1 MGVNKTGARRSR
13 GRHLS
18 NLVLVLPCCG
28 DVKFLYHQ
36 LHMQNVTLN
45 SSFVVILGPFLGS
58 ANVVCSPTKQPG
70 CPDLLC
76 LDMILDLLSKGV
88 DVHIIPDPI
97 DRLLISAAETFD
109 VHNPLDP
116 INTFVSGTS
125 KQKEFICEKLT
136 KVSGK
141 LNAIFIEKL
150 TEPIRIER
158 TNRKSADLRHA
169 RTTIPVPFLHSPF
182 EVSYKNE
189 NGTRSSQIIWPFA
202 AQRYRGLH
210 GTDIHSFM
218 LEIFVQACKACTNPT
233 DLFEKVQQRW
243 NEQNIHQNEEYTAII
258 ESLQILCDL
267 EIVEKEQIHEMVQML
282 REDLPLS
289 RFSSLM
295 REVQQE
301 VARKFPKIEGG
312 VIEKKIKS
320 MLLS

>member
-1 MGVNKTGARRSR
+1 MGLNKTGAKRAKRRL
-13 GRHLS
+13 LS

-97 DRLLISAAETFD
+97 DKLLINAAETFD
-109 VHNPLDP
+109 VQNPLDH
-116 INTFVSGTS
+116 INAFVSGTY
-125 KQKEFICEKLT
+125 KQKESLCEKLT
-136 KVSGK
+136 KVREK
-141 LNAIFIEKL
+141 LNAVFIEKL
-150 TEPIRIER
+150 TEPVRIER
-158 TNRKSADLRHA
+158 TNRRTADLKHA
-169 RTTIPVPFLHSPF
+169 RTIIPPPFLHSPF

-218 LEIFVQACKACTNPT
+218 LEIFVQSCKACTNAT
-233 DLFEKVQQRW
+233 ALFEKVEERW

-267 EIVEKEQIHEMVQML
+267 AIVEKQKIHELVQML

-289 RFSSLM
+289 RFSPLM
-295 REVQQE
+295 REVHKE
-301 VARKFPKIEGG
+301 VERKFPKIGCG
-312 VIEKKIKS
+312 VIEKKIKA